1 MKNKEL
7 LFDSFRVD
15 YTQIGKLR
23 FRVFNDLLGAEAGE
37 MEQFQR
43 QQSQAVLGLVSVSR
57 RLAEVKGITF
67 DEAYAL
73 ITSGDANNAQAMMEV
88 ADECALLMASMPS
101 ETAMDDQIIT
111 LMIQSRAEIETDD
124 GWAPLEDWQVA
135 DTRRLP
141 RGFRAKIR
149 AFIDLESNGGKQ
161 PEQPAKKA
169 LKPVAKASAE

>member
-15 YTQIGKLR
+15 YKQIGKLR

-43 QQSQAVLGLVSVSR
+43 QQTQAVLGLVSVSK

-73 ITSGDANNAQAMMEV
+73 ITSGDANNAMALMEV

-101 ETAMDDQIIT
+101 ESAMDDQLIT

-124 GWAPLEDWQVA
+124 GWGPLEDWQVA
-135 DTRRLP
+135 DSRRLP
-141 RGFRAKIR
+141 RGFRAEIR
-149 AFIDLESNGGKQ
+149 AFIDLESNGGKL

-169 LKPVAKASAE
+169 LKPVAKASAA